1 MHHIH
6 RPRALR
12 PVPNFFHWTY
22 ARTGWIC
29 CCLFTKNIINFAFR
43 FKLVYVCHHRGLKWS
58 YASHSG
64 GDTRYTITVLENTVR
79 GSRNH
84 GVINVLIIIIII
96 VMDFLLV
103 CRREMSLFG
112 ARWRLAACLLR
123 WSDALCRLFGRI
135 YTMANVAV
143 MAIRVN
149 HTAGRNKGPVY
160 SWQ

>member
-1 MHHIH
+1 MASIQGFTVSKLQKNGRLPKNMHHIH

-79 GSRNH
+79 GSRD
-84 GVINVLIIIIII
+84 G
-96 VMDFLLV
+96 FL
-103 CRREMSLFG
+103 
-112 ARWRLAACLLR
+112 ACLP
-123 WSDALCRLFGRI
+123 
-135 YTMANVAV
+135 T
-143 MAIRVN
+143 
-149 HTAGRNKGPVY
+149 
-160 SWQ
+160 